1 VTTSR
6 QQQAK
11 RELERRRTAVLQA
24 THRAEAELAGLRAAE
39 RSHEFEEVAQ
49 TEQSGVELSRL
60 SEAERH
66 ELLRIEAAL
75 TRIDEG
81 RWGVCAECGAAI
93 EPRRLEALPWAVH
106 CAGCAEA
113 AETAKAVERGAKAV

>member
-1 VTTSR
+1 MPNSR

-11 RELERRRTAVLQA
+11 RELERRRDAVLQA
-24 THRAEAELAGLRAAE
+24 THRAEAELAGLLAAE

-49 TEQSGVELSRL
+49 TEQSGADLSRL

-75 TRIDEG
+75 ARIDEG
-81 RWGVCAECGAAI
+81 RWGTCAECGEAI
-93 EPRRLEALPWAVH
+93 APRRLEVLPWAVR

-113 AETAKAVERGAKAV
+113 AERGARAV

>member
-1 VTTSR
+1 MPNSR

-11 RELERRRTAVLQA
+11 RELERRRDAVLQA
-24 THRAEAELAGLRAAE
+24 THRAEAELAGLLAAE

-49 TEQSGVELSRL
+49 TEQSGADLSRL

-75 TRIDEG
+75 ARIDEG
-81 RWGVCAECGAAI
+81 RWGNCAECGEAI
-93 EPRRLEALPWAVH
+93 APRRLEVLPWAVR

-113 AETAKAVERGAKAV
+113 AERGARAV

>member
-11 RELERRRTAVLQA
+11 RELERRRAAVLQA
-24 THRAEAELAGLRAAE
+24 TRRAEAELAGLRGAE
-39 RSHEFEEVAQ
+39 RGHEFEEVAQ
-49 TEQSGVELSRL
+49 TEQSGADLSRL
-60 SEAERH
+60 NEAERL

-75 TRIDEG
+75 ARIDEG
-81 RWGVCAECGAAI
+81 CWGACAECGKAI
-93 EPRRLEALPWAVH
+93 EPRRLEVLPWAIR

-113 AETAKAVERGAKAV
+113 AEAAERGARAV

>member
-1 VTTSR
+1 MPNSG

-11 RELERRRTAVLQA
+11 RELERRRDAVIQA
-24 THRAEAELAGLRAAE
+24 THRAEAELAGLLAAE

-49 TEQSGVELSRL
+49 TEQSGADLSRL

-75 TRIDEG
+75 ARIDEG
-81 RWGVCAECGAAI
+81 RWGNCAECGEAI
-93 EPRRLEALPWAVH
+93 EPRRLEVLPWAVR

-113 AETAKAVERGAKAV
+113 AESAESAERGARAV

>member
-1 VTTSR
+1 MPNSR

-11 RELERRRTAVLQA
+11 RELERRRDAVLQA
-24 THRAEAELAGLRAAE
+24 THRAEAELAGLLAAE

-49 TEQSGVELSRL
+49 TEQSGADLSRL

-66 ELLRIEAAL
+66 ELLRLEAAL
-75 TRIDEG
+75 ARIDEG
-81 RWGVCAECGAAI
+81 RWGTCAECGEGI
-93 EPRRLEALPWAVH
+93 EPRRLEVLPWAIR

-113 AETAKAVERGAKAV
+113 AEAAEGSERGARAV